1 MAEKNNNSQQIGD
14 VVKVRHEKLAELVAN
29 NADPFVITKFDR
41 THTTK
46 EIKDNYA
53 EVEGKT
59 VVIAGR
65 LMAKRRMG
73 SVSFGNVADLAGNI
87 QIFIKKDT
95 VGEDEYNKIME
106 SAVLRTNPAKD
117 VFNLMCDTLE
127 YLGYGAT
134 IRRIRDD
141 NH

>member
-14 VVKVRHEKLAELVAN
+14 VVKVRHEKLAELVAS

-46 EIKDNYA
+46 EIKDNYG
-53 EVEGKT
+53 ECEGKT

-73 SVSFGNVADLAGNI
+73 SVSFGNVADLSGNI
-87 QIFIKKDT
+87 QIFTSIHRPK
-95 VGEDEYNKIME
+95 
-106 SAVLRTNPAKD
+106 RTIHPLTAQKRKEQ
-117 VFNLMCDTLE
+117 L
-127 YLGYGAT
+127 
-134 IRRIRDD
+134 
-141 NH
+141 